1 MADDGRWLTTMADV
15 AATTAASGPGSTRFA
30 AGALAPI
37 AVGAGVTIGSD
48 GRTTSSI
55 GDPELVV
62 YPRSALKPLQAA
74 AMIGLG
80 LELPDDELA
89 IVCASHDGDREH
101 VAAVRRVLA
110 RFGLRDGELRNTPS
124 LPLAEAPR
132 ERAVRAGTEPSPLLQ
147 NCSGKHA
154 GMLAT
159 CVVNGWSTA
168 RGPEPVAGAMTAHP
182 DLVGGPQRDISIWM
196 RAVPGLV
203 AKEGAAATMA
213 FATADGRAGAFKIA
227 DGTDAARRAVLV
239 AALAA
244 AGVDVVGRY
253 AATAAEVAVPVLGH
267 GAPVGVLRPLE
278 WVACSS

>member
-37 AVGAGVTIGSD
+37 AVAVRSGFDESMHLGAGVTIGSD

-132 ERAVRAGTEPSPLLQ
+132 ERAVRAGT
-147 NCSGKHA
+147 
-154 GMLAT
+154 
-159 CVVNGWSTA
+159 
-168 RGPEPVAGAMTAHP
+168 
-182 DLVGGPQRDISIWM
+182 
-196 RAVPGLV
+196 
-203 AKEGAAATMA
+203 
-213 FATADGRAGAFKIA
+213 
-227 DGTDAARRAVLV
+227 
-239 AALAA
+239 
-244 AGVDVVGRY
+244 
-253 AATAAEVAVPVLGH
+253 
-267 GAPVGVLRPLE
+267 
-278 WVACSS
+278 